1 MSAATKAA
9 EPKKDGKEQSKIDED
24 DDKDEAKEPVMDR
37 VMKEVVA
44 PPMHPLGKKRLFDKK
59 GMPNLAVLKEHL
71 LKEGRLTIDAASQLI
86 NDCMKLLRAEP
97 NMLELRYPITVC
109 GDLHGQFFDLVR
121 LFEVGGDPK
130 DTQYLFLGDYVDRG
144 CFSTEVVF
152 YLYALKITYPKSL
165 FLLRGN
171 HECRQLTSF
180 FNFKDEC
187 TYKYNLTLYDLIMNS
202 FDTLPLAAL
211 INKAFF
217 CVHGGLSPDI
227 TTLEEVRALDRFQEI
242 PREGPMCDLLWSD
255 PYEDDPA
262 GGNPLPE
269 NPDARD
275 GAPQQQGTAWFGYND
290 TRQCS
295 YVYGIEAV
303 KQFLKDNK
311 LTSVIRAH
319 EAQVDGYKM
328 QMINK
333 ASGIPRVI
341 TIFSAPNYCDVY
353 KNKAA
358 CLKFDNNVLN
368 IKQFIDSP
376 HPYYLPNFMDVFQWS
391 LPFVAEK
398 VTDMLAN
405 VLDCEGAGDD
415 DEDGPKTVVTERGGL
430 LKKKVMAV
438 SKLLRVY
445 KMLREENENIV
456 HLKGL
461 TPNHRLPFGLLAMG
475 SSAIQKAV
483 LTGFDGA
490 KEADLT
496 NERRP
501 GSSPPP
507 PGAGKAVRVPRSAVP
522 MAAEAKISAATTDEP
537 TKIKTTVTVAE
548 EQPKSRAKSP
558 AGAPRPATTTT
569 STPAKTA
576 APKRA

>member
-1 MSAATKAA
+1 MED
-9 EPKKDGKEQSKIDED
+9 EPH
-24 DDKDEAKEPVMDR
+24 EPVMDR
-37 VMKEVVA
+37 IVKDVV
-44 PPMHPLGKKRLFDKK
+44 PPPVYPLGKKRLFMKN
-59 GMPNLAVLKEHL
+59 GLPNLPLLKEHL
-71 LKEGRLTIDAASQLI
+71 AKEGRLTQDAAISLVTQASA
-86 NDCMKLLRAEP
+86 LLKAEP
-97 NMLELRYPITVC
+97 NLLELKYPITVC
-109 GDLHGQFFDLVR
+109 GDLHGQFFDLIR

-152 YLYALKITYPKSL
+152 YLYALKITYPKS
-165 FLLRGN
+165 FFMLRGN

-187 TYKYNLTLYDLIMNS
+187 IYKYTLQLYDLMMSS
-202 FDTLPLAAL
+202 FDNLPLAAL

-227 TTLEEVRALDRFQEI
+227 TRLDEVRALDRFQEI

-255 PYEDDPA
+255 PYEEGEVNAQPDPDRQEHH
-262 GGNPLPE
+262 G
-269 NPDARD
+269 
-275 GAPQQQGTAWFGYND
+275 QQQGTTWFGYND

-311 LTSVIRAH
+311 LTAVIRAH

-328 QMINK
+328 QMVNK
-333 ASGIPRVI
+333 TSGIPRVI

-358 CLKFDNNVLN
+358 CLKFDSNVLN
-368 IKQFIDSP
+368 IKQFVDSP

-405 VLDCEGAGDD
+405 VLESSEGPEPVE
-415 DEDGPKTVVTERGGL
+415 DENVVEKRGGL

-438 SKLLRVY
+438 SKLLRMYRV
-445 KMLREENENIV
+445 LREENETV
-456 HLKGL
+456 VQLKQL
-461 TPNHRLPFGLLAMG
+461 TPNHKVPLGLLQSG
-475 SSAIQKAV
+475 GKEIQKV
-483 LTGFDGA
+483 LQSFETA
-490 KEADLT
+490 KEADSI
-496 NERRP
+496 NEKRP
-501 GSSPPP
+501 GAQEDKSKIGKVIKPRGSISPTSSGTLLTVDRSSAPSVPISIAVTAVPPSSSSSSPSSSPTP
-507 PGAGKAVRVPRSAVP
+507 SSPG
-522 MAAEAKISAATTDEP
+522 
-537 TKIKTTVTVAE
+537 KTTRTTAPVESKSSVA
-548 EQPKSRAKSP
+548 
-558 AGAPRPATTTT
+558 RP
-569 STPAKTA
+569 PAKRT
-576 APKRA
+576 

>member
-1 MSAATKAA
+1 MSH
-9 EPKKDGKEQSKIDED
+9 EHKDR
-24 DDKDEAKEPVMDR
+24 PVVQMDR
-37 VMKEVVA
+37 VIKEVVA
-44 PPMHPLGKKRLFDKK
+44 PPMFPLTKDELVDKK
-59 GMPNLAVLKEHL
+59 TGLPNIAMLKEHFQR
-71 LKEGRLTIDAASQLI
+71 EGRLTPDLTLYLI
-86 NDCMKLLRAEP
+86 TSVQALFKQEP

-109 GDLHGQFFDLVR
+109 GDLHGQFFDLMR

-144 CFSTEVVF
+144 CFSCEVVL
-152 YLYALKITYPKSL
+152 YLYALKMNYPKT
-165 FLLRGN
+165 FFMLRGN

-187 TYKYNLTLYDLIMNS
+187 MYKYDEQFYNAVMTS
-202 FDTLPLAAL
+202 FDHLPLAAL
-211 INKAFF
+211 VNKAFF
-217 CVHGGLSPDI
+217 CVHGGLSPDVSS
-227 TTLEEVRALDRFQEI
+227 LEEVKAMDRFQEI

-255 PYEDDPA
+255 PFEEDAAHAP
-262 GGNPLPE
+262 
-269 NPDARD
+269 NPDASSD
-275 GAPQQQGTAWFGYND
+275 AALANLSGKDKDDKHAQSQESTQWFGYND

-295 YVYGIEAV
+295 YVYGVEAV

-333 ASGIPRVI
+333 SSGIPRVI

-405 VLDCEGAGDD
+405 VLDYESQSAHDGDEEMGDD
-415 DEDGPKTVVTERGGL
+415 GVVVRRGGL
-430 LKKKVMAV
+430 LKKKVLSI
-438 SKLLRVY
+438 SKLLKLY
-445 KMLREENENIV
+445 KILRQEQESILQ
-456 HLKGL
+456 LKQL
-461 TPNHRLPFGLLAMG
+461 IPSQKLPFGLVSKG
-475 SSAIQKAV
+475 PDAIQHM
-483 LTGFDGA
+483 LTNFDSA
-490 KEADLT
+490 KEADSV
-496 NERRP
+496 NEKRP
-501 GSSPPP
+501 TPPNTPPLSPSSAQRTYKNIKP
-507 PGAGKAVRVPRSAVP
+507 KLQV
-522 MAAEAKISAATTDEP
+522 ATTKTSEP
-537 TKIKTTVTVAE
+537 LSPTQPDSANNLMDMRVNVSPDSASKKKLM
-548 EQPKSRAKSP
+548 EQARNKF
-558 AGAPRPATTTT
+558 T
-569 STPAKTA
+569 
-576 APKRA
+576 

>member
-1 MSAATKAA
+1 MS
-9 EPKKDGKEQSKIDED
+9 DGK
-24 DDKDEAKEPVMDR
+24 APVPGVEPVMDR
-37 VMKEVVA
+37 VVKDVVC
-44 PPMHPLGKKRLFDKK
+44 PPFWPLGKEKLFDRR
-59 GMPNLAVLKEHL
+59 GMPVLSVLKEHL
-71 LKEGRLTIDAASQLI
+71 QKEGRLTMEAAMMLIDKATAI
-86 NDCMKLLRAEP
+86 FKNEP
-97 NMLELRYPITVC
+97 NMLELKYPITVC
-109 GDLHGQFFDLVR
+109 GDIHGQFFDLVR

-152 YLYALKITYPKSL
+152 YLYALKITYPKS
-165 FLLRGN
+165 FYMLRGN

-187 TYKYNLTLYDLIMNS
+187 TYKYNLQLYDAMMNS
-202 FDTLPLAAL
+202 FDTLPLAAM

-227 TTLEEVRALDRFQEI
+227 ATLDEIRALDRFQEI

-255 PYEDDPA
+255 PYEEEAA
-262 GGNPLPE
+262 GGS
-269 NPDARD
+269 NPDAVNPD
-275 GAPQQQGTAWFGYND
+275 HEGGGQQQGTAWFGYND

-319 EAQVDGYKM
+319 EAQLDGYKM
-328 QMINK
+328 QMVNK
-333 ASGIPRVI
+333 ASKIPRVI

-368 IKQFIDSP
+368 IKQFVDSA

-405 VLDCEGAGDD
+405 VLDYDAGDD
-415 DEDGPKTVVTERGGL
+415 SDEEEKSSALKEKGGL
-430 LKKKVMAV
+430 LKKKVLAV
-438 SKLLRVY
+438 SKLIRVY
-445 KMLREENENIV
+445 KFLREENETIV
-456 HLKGL
+456 QLKQL
-461 TPNHRLPFGLLAMG
+461 TPNHKVPFGLIRSGSSEIQKALGNFESARDADKPNEMRPSGSGERKVLTPRKSKAAAG
-475 SSAIQKAV
+475 SSA
-483 LTGFDGA
+483 
-490 KEADLT
+490 
-496 NERRP
+496 
-501 GSSPPP
+501 
-507 PGAGKAVRVPRSAVP
+507 GAG
-522 MAAEAKISAATTDEP
+522 AAETSSAAG
-537 TKIKTTVTVAE
+537 VAVSIE
-548 EQPKSRAKSP
+548 KAAERKSP
-558 AGAPRPATTTT
+558 ASPTTAFTFAGGSSSSSSSGSAGPASTSPRLPRSFVAPGTK
-569 STPAKTA
+569 KTG
-576 APKRA
+576 KRS